1 MADLIVSTIQQ
12 KRGLRKDLP
21 QPLLPGEFGFCYDTG
36 QLFIG
41 TEEDGARKLVLE
53 LFGDQAG
60 SETMVN
66 TTLLQSQ
73 VYLVELPG
81 TTVFTEADQAAV
93 QFFKFVDPR
102 PDGHYYRVYVA
113 YTSAQETLPD
123 FGSKPVVPVYDVTG
137 EFIGGSTK
145 PLDQST
151 HVLVEDRT
159 YSLDDT
165 SAIADLL
172 NKVYLY
178 SPYEDGPGVVTV
190 VQNIEVIT
198 EASPNLTNTQRK
210 LLQIGET
217 NIFAV
222 PVTEAD
228 SFFVDYSLLN
238 RDATYSRTGSIHIT
252 NNTLEAGISD
262 SFVEAGLDTTLYF
275 SALVTGDVVLLKVL
289 DNDIDDLIMSYSIKQ
304 WKTIIAEPA
313 LAPEPV
319 TPILAYNGD
328 VMFDSFEPVAS
339 SPYSSA
345 KDAYTTWATEMN
357 VSPDHRLTAMHCVHW
372 DNANIVRLDSSYS
385 KTGIS
390 DTVGFSTD
398 GGFFLYHNRIHTNRH
413 EVLCGTV
420 VNTGNVPVS
429 ARIIS
434 PTNLAADILILPR
447 DPVLRKRTL
456 YSTRGAQADGVAI
469 FYMEWVKRYG
479 EDWEDDWLI
488 PYETNVAIRLA
499 KNYLEVVAENVSDAG
514 ALFQVF
520 SFNSEQGDYDDIT
533 QEGMYQLSAPMPE
546 GQITHYKST
555 GSPQTKP
562 TVPLFEPYRIRT
574 SWGVSAACTN
584 SYTGDGYA
592 YAYIRNIV
600 AEGLAASNGYMTG
613 WSGVSSGNLI
623 DMIGDEATELSF
635 EFEVGQ
641 NMYPAYQA
649 DSLISFQNAKD
660 RSRTAFYD
668 FNLPAGTSTANGFE
682 FAFDPY
688 ASVASKRRFRV
699 TMTMESGRIRAKFW
713 ENGTFKNEVYPWDT
727 SPMTELYL
735 VVQMNALQDLRR
747 DLFIYIRDNPET
759 FKDNYE

>member
-73 VYLVELPG
+73 VFLVELPG
-81 TTVFTEADQAAV
+81 TTVFTEADQATV

-123 FGSKPVVPVYDVTG
+123 FGSKPVVPVYNVTG

-238 RDATYSRTGSIHIT
+238 RDATYSRTGSLHIT

-275 SALVTGDVVLLKVL
+275 SAIVTGDVLLLKVL
-289 DNDIDDLIMSYSIKQ
+289 DNNIDDLVMSYSIKQ
-304 WKTIIAEPA
+304 WKTVIAEPA

-319 TPILAYNGD
+319 TPILSYEGD

-345 KDAYTTWATEMN
+345 SDAYTSWATEMN
-357 VSPDHRLTAMHCVHW
+357 VSTVDKLSGISCLYYDGAGL
-372 DNANIVRLDSSYS
+372 IRLDFSPS

-390 DTVGFSTD
+390 NEVVLST
-398 GGFFLYHNRIHTNRH
+398 GGAFMLYHNRMHINRN
-413 EVLCGTV
+413 ESNTGTIS
-420 VNTGNVPVS
+420 NTGNVSLNSLVEATTRAPS
-429 ARIIS
+429 III
-434 PTNLAADILILPR
+434 APR
-447 DPVLRKRTL
+447 APEESKRTN
-456 YSTRGAQADGVAI
+456 YNTRAAQSDGVAI
-469 FYMEWVKRYG
+469 FYTEWVKRYASDG
-479 EDWEDDWLI
+479 DPDVL
-488 PYETNVAIRLA
+488 YETNVAIRIA
-499 KNYLEVVAENVSDAG
+499 KNYLEVVADNISDTN

-520 SFNSEQGDYDDIT
+520 SFDEENRYFT
-533 QEGMYQLSAPMPE
+533 TAYEGSYQLSAPMPV

-555 GSPQTKP
+555 GSPQTQV
-562 TVPLFEPYRIRT
+562 TEPVLAPQRFRT
-574 SWGVSAACTN
+574 TYGVSGACAYGYIYGSDAAYMRN
-584 SYTGDGYA
+584 ASDTGSGY
-592 YAYIRNIV
+592 V
-600 AEGLAASNGYMTG
+600 TG
-613 WSGVSSGNLI
+613 WMGASTGNLI
-623 DMIGDEATELSF
+623 DIISDEVTAVSL
-635 EFEVGQ
+635 EFEIAQ
-641 NMYPAYQA
+641 NMYPAAQA
-649 DSLISFQNAKD
+649 ESLISFQNATNMT
-660 RSRTAFYD
+660 RTVYYD
-668 FNLPAGTSTANGFE
+668 FNLPAGTSAANGFE

-688 ASVASKRRFRV
+688 ASVARYRTIRV
-699 TMTMESGRIRAKFW
+699 TLTMESGRIRAKFW
-713 ENGTFKNEVYPWDT
+713 ENDTFKNEVYPWDT
-727 SPMTELYL
+727 SPMTELYA
-735 VVQMNALQDLRR
+735 VVQMNALDTFNR
-747 DLFIYIRDNPET
+747 DFYVYVRDQAIA
-759 FKDNYE
+759 FKHNYE